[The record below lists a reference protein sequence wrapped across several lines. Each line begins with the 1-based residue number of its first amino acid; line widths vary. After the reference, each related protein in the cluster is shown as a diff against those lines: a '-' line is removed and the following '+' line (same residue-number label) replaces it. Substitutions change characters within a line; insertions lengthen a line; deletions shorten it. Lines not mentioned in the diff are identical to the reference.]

1 MIAVVPFRT
10 NMPNGNPWL
19 AIGPV
24 RNGRGEW
31 SRVVGISLSV
41 GKHALAI
48 YLLNWNGWREL
59 SGDAGNRL
67 TAIFGR
73 RS

>member
-1 MIAVVPFRT
+1 MIAFVPYRS

-24 RNGRGEW
+24 RNGHGEW
-31 SRVVGISLSV
+31 CRVVGVSVSV

-48 YLLNWNGWREL
+48 YLPNWNGWHEL
-59 SGDAGNRL
+59 FINAGTRL
-67 TAIFGR
+67 AGIFGWLP
-73 RS
+73 